1 MANQNL
7 KAQNPFY
14 GSGIQWGTPAEERQR
29 LREAYGLGP
38 VTVRGMKE
46 EEEKGKDLQRRAE
59 QGYNIYQGPT
69 GSQAGFEAGTQAA
82 LAAAPAAVQTGNP
95 YAAAAVMA
103 AAGLAAGTQA
113 ASKAEQD
120 ARKARAQQAKK
131 EDAEQ
136 LKTAKAAA
144 AQLDKEGEMA
154 ASAFEEDEDVM
165 LAESMYDPNAGE
177 SQYTKWYRENF
188 A

>member
-1 MANQNL
+1 
-7 KAQNPFY
+7 
-14 GSGIQWGTPAEERQR
+14 
-29 LREAYGLGP
+29 
-38 VTVRGMKE
+38 MKE
-46 EEEKGKDLQRRAE
+46 EEEKSKDLQRRSE

-82 LAAAPAAVQTGNP
+82 LAAAPAAIKTGNP
-95 YAAAAVMA
+95 LAAAGIIA
-103 AAGLAAGTQA
+103 AAGLSAGTQA

-136 LKTAKAAA
+136 IRTAKAAS
-144 AQLDKEGEMA
+144 AQLNKEGEMA
-154 ASAFEEDEDVM
+154 ASAFEEDEDAM
-165 LAESMYDPNAGE
+165 LSAAMYDPNAGE
-177 SQYTKWYRENF
+177 SQYTKWFRENF